1 MAENANA
8 IDLTGLAEAV
18 RDLENLNRKIL
29 EPLKRGVQMSRRVIS
44 AEGDMRALLQR
55 VAQAEVDC
63 LAAEKVREAK
73 VAACTAAVAAAE
85 ASKDRA
91 VDAAREATEQ
101 AVAAREEAEQRL
113 SSLRDQIRVAEER
126 REDLRRLL
134 GKGV

>member
-1 MAENANA
+1 MAPNENA

-29 EPLKRGVQMSRRVIS
+29 EPLKRGVQMARRVVS
-44 AEGDMRALLQR
+44 AQGDMHALLQR

-63 LAAEKVREAK
+63 LAAEKVRDAK

-101 AVAAREEAEQRL
+101 AIGAREDEEQRL
-113 SSLRDQIRVAEER
+113 AEVRDQLRIAIEQ
-126 REDLRRLL
+126 REALRRHLQQ
-134 GKGV
+134 G